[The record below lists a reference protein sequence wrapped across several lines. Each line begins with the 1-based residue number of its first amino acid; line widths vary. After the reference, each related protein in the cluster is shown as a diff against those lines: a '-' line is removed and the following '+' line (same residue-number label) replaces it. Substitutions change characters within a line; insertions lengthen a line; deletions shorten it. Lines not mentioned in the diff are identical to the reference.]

1 MRKNFYQDLLEQPG
15 EYREVDYK
23 AAIALDA
30 NADFD
35 AKFVKHILG
44 MANAGGGLIVIG
56 YKEVSP
62 KSSSR
67 STRPQARLLGPDP
80 KMSEEVAGSYD
91 PTRLAQKV
99 QYFLVKGQ
107 RVDLGVKQV
116 KYREKRF
123 RSAKGRVFPIIEVSP
138 CGSIPLICRRD
149 HKNHDGKRILQAGA
163 IYLRTGGAQTICVA
177 TLHQDASLDDL
188 QRLVSVCARHYI
200 KAYGQV
206 YAQGLAEEI
215 ESRITESLPTSED
228 LEAMIDDRVSE
239 EIEDLY
245 ANDWD

>member
-15 EYREVDYK
+15 KYREVDYK
-23 AAIALDA
+23 AAITLDS

-35 AKFVKHILG
+35 ARLTKHILG

-62 KSSSR
+62 KGSSHSAK
-67 STRPQARLLGPDP
+67 PQARLLRPDP
-80 KMSEEVAGSYD
+80 KMGEEVAGSYN

-99 QYFLVKGQ
+99 QHFLLEGQ
-107 RVDLGVKQV
+107 RVALGVKQV
-116 KYREKRF
+116 KYQGKRF
-123 RSAKGRVFPIIEVSP
+123 RSAKGKVFPIIEVSP
-138 CGSIPLICRRD
+138 CGVVPLVCRHDYKSR
-149 HKNHDGKRILQAGA
+149 DGKKILRSGA
-163 IYLRTGGAQTICVA
+163 IYLRVGGAQTICVA
-177 TLHQDASLDDL
+177 TLHQDAALDDL

-215 ESRITESLPTSED
+215 ESRITESLPSLED
-228 LEAMIDDRVSE
+228 LEAMIDDKVSE

-245 ANDWD
+245 PGGWD

>member
-15 EYREVDYK
+15 EYRKVDYK

-62 KSSSR
+62 KSYSR
-67 STRPQARLLGPDP
+67 STRPQARLLRPDP

-99 QYFLVKGQ
+99 QHFLLEGQ
-107 RVDLGVKQV
+107 RVALGVKQV
-116 KYREKRF
+116 KYQGKRF
-123 RSAKGRVFPIIEVSP
+123 RSAKGKVFPIIEVSP
-138 CGSIPLICRRD
+138 CGVVPLVCRHDYKSR
-149 HKNHDGKRILQAGA
+149 DGKKILRSGA
-163 IYLRTGGAQTICVA
+163 IYLRVGGAQTICVA
-177 TLHQDASLDDL
+177 TLHQDAALDDL
-188 QRLVSVCARHYI
+188 QRLVSVCAQHYI

-215 ESRITESLPTSED
+215 ESRITESLPSLED
-228 LEAMIDDRVSE
+228 LEAMIDERVSE

-245 ANDWD
+245 PGGWD